1 MSCVTVQTGYLAG
14 THVVSGMLKPY
25 TCNMQIKRASGGSM
39 IIDFDSHLREG
50 YFMDEVYKLDGP
62 YERFRPVKLNDGR
75 THNTKFRHSLDP
87 ISPQGHAAHRHPY
100 IYDPKTHWRGGEIAA
115 RQVGGYDMARRLED
129 VRKEG
134 IDKQL
139 LFPTQIT
146 IATSNIGGLGRECA
160 RLFNDWVAKLV
171 KGHENVFLPVAMA
184 PAGCPEAMADELR
197 RCVKELGFRT
207 SHLVP
212 YCGTRNTSGATA
224 GSPARRTRP
233 ISSGQSG
240 SSAKTASSWRAT
252 IRTSTRST
260 RTRSPASASARISPA
275 GRRTRSWAKMR
286 LTCFVFSVLLA
297 LPAFGVE
304 PTPGV
309 AAVAA
314 YSGPDRTP
322 RLIAGAKKEGE
333 LMLYSSL
340 TQDDQLKLVADFK
353 RRYGVAVKFW
363 RGSQAHI
370 LQRVTSETRGGRF
383 EFDVLETNAP
393 QIEALARE
401 RLLQKMNSPYVEQE
415 LLPEVMPSHGEWAPD
430 RLNLLVYAY
439 NTRLV
444 GPADVPKSW
453 QALLDPKWKKR
464 IGVESTNVE
473 WFAAL
478 VESLGEKTGLELFR
492 RMADNGLAV
501 RTGHNHSAVLVAAG
515 EIPLMLGIYS
525 HDADRMKAKSAPVD
539 WFILPP
545 AVVLP
550 SAVAVSRR
558 APHPNAAALFYD
570 YMLTD
575 GQRFYTEVH
584 RVPANKNYD
593 TPVRRLVSDRQAIK
607 IVNAQE
613 AIDDYDKWLDLYKR
627 IIVDRSQ
634 H

>member
-1 MSCVTVQTGYLAG
+1 
-14 THVVSGMLKPY
+14 
-25 TCNMQIKRASGGSM
+25 
-39 IIDFDSHLREG
+39 
-50 YFMDEVYKLDGP
+50 
-62 YERFRPVKLNDGR
+62 
-75 THNTKFRHSLDP
+75 
-87 ISPQGHAAHRHPY
+87 
-100 IYDPKTHWRGGEIAA
+100 
-115 RQVGGYDMARRLED
+115 
-129 VRKEG
+129 
-134 IDKQL
+134 
-139 LFPTQIT
+139 
-146 IATSNIGGLGRECA
+146 
-160 RLFNDWVAKLV
+160 
-171 KGHENVFLPVAMA
+171 
-184 PAGCPEAMADELR
+184 
-197 RCVKELGFRT
+197 
-207 SHLVP
+207 
-212 YCGTRNTSGATA
+212 
-224 GSPARRTRP
+224 
-233 ISSGQSG
+233 
-240 SSAKTASSWRAT
+240 
-252 IRTSTRST
+252 
-260 RTRSPASASARISPA
+260 
-275 GRRTRSWAKMR
+275 MR

-314 YSGPDRTP
+314 YSGPDRTA

-353 RRYGVAVKFW
+353 RRYAVTVKFW

-370 LQRVTSETRGGRF
+370 LQRVLSETRGGRF

-401 RLLQKMNSPYVEQE
+401 QLQQKMNSPYVEQE
-415 LLPEVMPSHGEWAPD
+415 LLPEVMPPHGEWAPD

-444 GPADVPKSW
+444 KAADVPKSW

-464 IGVESTNVE
+464 IGVESTNVD

-478 VESLGEKTGLELFR
+478 VKSLGENAGLELFR

-575 GQRFYTEVH
+575 GQRFYMDVH

-593 TPVRRLVSDRQAIK
+593 TPVRRLVRERQAVQ
-607 IVNAQE
+607 IVNARE
-613 AIDDYDKWLDLYKR
+613 TIDDYEKWLDLYKR

>member
-1 MSCVTVQTGYLAG
+1 
-14 THVVSGMLKPY
+14 
-25 TCNMQIKRASGGSM
+25 
-39 IIDFDSHLREG
+39 
-50 YFMDEVYKLDGP
+50 
-62 YERFRPVKLNDGR
+62 
-75 THNTKFRHSLDP
+75 
-87 ISPQGHAAHRHPY
+87 
-100 IYDPKTHWRGGEIAA
+100 
-115 RQVGGYDMARRLED
+115 
-129 VRKEG
+129 
-134 IDKQL
+134 
-139 LFPTQIT
+139 
-146 IATSNIGGLGRECA
+146 
-160 RLFNDWVAKLV
+160 
-171 KGHENVFLPVAMA
+171 
-184 PAGCPEAMADELR
+184 
-197 RCVKELGFRT
+197 
-207 SHLVP
+207 
-212 YCGTRNTSGATA
+212 
-224 GSPARRTRP
+224 
-233 ISSGQSG
+233 
-240 SSAKTASSWRAT
+240 
-252 IRTSTRST
+252 
-260 RTRSPASASARISPA
+260 
-275 GRRTRSWAKMR
+275 MR

-314 YSGPDRTP
+314 YSGPDRTA

-353 RRYGVAVKFW
+353 RRYGVGVKFW

-370 LQRVTSETRGGRF
+370 LQRVLSETRGSRF

-401 RLLQKMNSPYVEQE
+401 KLLQKMNSPYIEQE

-439 NTRLV
+439 NTQLV
-444 GPADVPKSW
+444 RPADVPKSW

-464 IGVESTNVE
+464 IG
-473 WFAAL
+473 
-478 VESLGEKTGLELFR
+478 
-492 RMADNGLAV
+492 
-501 RTGHNHSAVLVAAG
+501 AG

-613 AIDDYDKWLDLYKR
+613 AIDDYEKWLDLYKR

>member
-1 MSCVTVQTGYLAG
+1 
-14 THVVSGMLKPY
+14 
-25 TCNMQIKRASGGSM
+25 
-39 IIDFDSHLREG
+39 
-50 YFMDEVYKLDGP
+50 
-62 YERFRPVKLNDGR
+62 
-75 THNTKFRHSLDP
+75 
-87 ISPQGHAAHRHPY
+87 
-100 IYDPKTHWRGGEIAA
+100 
-115 RQVGGYDMARRLED
+115 
-129 VRKEG
+129 
-134 IDKQL
+134 
-139 LFPTQIT
+139 
-146 IATSNIGGLGRECA
+146 
-160 RLFNDWVAKLV
+160 
-171 KGHENVFLPVAMA
+171 
-184 PAGCPEAMADELR
+184 
-197 RCVKELGFRT
+197 
-207 SHLVP
+207 
-212 YCGTRNTSGATA
+212 
-224 GSPARRTRP
+224 
-233 ISSGQSG
+233 
-240 SSAKTASSWRAT
+240 
-252 IRTSTRST
+252 
-260 RTRSPASASARISPA
+260 
-275 GRRTRSWAKMR
+275 MR

-314 YSGPDRTP
+314 YSGPDRTA

-340 TQDDQLKLVADFK
+340 TQDDQLKLVDDFK
-353 RRYGVAVKFW
+353 RRYAVTVKFW

-370 LQRVTSETRGGRF
+370 LQRVLSEARGGRF

-401 RLLQKMNSPYVEQE
+401 QLLQKMNSPYVEQE
-415 LLPEVMPSHGEWAPD
+415 LLPEVMPPHGEWAPD

-444 GPADVPKSW
+444 KAADVPKSW

-478 VESLGEKTGLELFR
+478 VKSLGENAGLELFR

-575 GQRFYTEVH
+575 GQRFYMDVH

-593 TPVRRLVSDRQAIK
+593 TPVRRLVRERQAVQ
-607 IVNAQE
+607 IVNARE
-613 AIDDYDKWLDLYKR
+613 TIDDYEKWLDLYKR